1 MTVNGTIVEPLEPLL
16 GLCLGGCSPVEL
28 RYAVAQHVRLWM
40 PLLKRWDIFPRL
52 RQTDSSPVEDVFWN
66 EAWAQR
72 HLFPAPHKKKSV
84 CSEHTG
90 LSMVTSML
98 WQTLILAFANH
109 QLKCQ
114 HKYYNVIFKVY
125 SFCGCLYSISAAN
138 WLWLHKPALFQ
149 YRITGNIF
157 IIYWIATLCLLVFH
171 RLLRSAIYFF
181 DSLENFMHNE

>member
-40 PLLKRWDIFPRL
+40 PLLKRWDISPPPVSD
-52 RQTDSSPVEDVFWN
+52 RQT
-66 EAWAQR
+66 
-72 HLFPAPHKKKSV
+72 HLLLRMFSEMKHGRRDTYFLLLIKKKSV
-84 CSEHTG
+84 CSEHSG

-98 WQTLILAFANH
+98 WQTLILAFADH

-114 HKYYNVIFKVY
+114 HKYYNVIFKAH

-157 IIYWIATLCLLVFH
+157 IIYWIAHSLLVSFPQTPSFCNILFWLPWKLH
-171 RLLRSAIYFF
+171 A
-181 DSLENFMHNE
+181 